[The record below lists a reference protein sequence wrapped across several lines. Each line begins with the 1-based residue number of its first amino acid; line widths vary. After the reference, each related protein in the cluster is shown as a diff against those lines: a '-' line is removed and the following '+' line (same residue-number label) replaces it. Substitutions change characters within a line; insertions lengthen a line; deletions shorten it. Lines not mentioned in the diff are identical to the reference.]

1 MRANGTSTAVF
12 RNMSDDVYVAIQKL
26 QHPITRATVYMPE
39 GQAVPDTKTTLERDG
54 LIYCLYDEYGKYVST
69 IVYDPGNIRVIC
81 WMLTQNAENHRS
93 PYRTCSSRSMGTSLV
108 QPVSAHFTT
117 GDRAAPDRLDAAL
130 SARVVAVDD
139 DMAGVQLIQSPTCR

>member
-1 MRANGTSTAVF
+1 
-12 RNMSDDVYVAIQKL
+12 MSDDVYVAIKKL

-54 LIYCLYDEYGKYVST
+54 LIYCLYDEYGEYVST
-69 IVYDPGNIRVIC
+69 VVYDPCNIRVIC
-81 WMLTQNAENHRS
+81 WMLTQNAESYRS

-139 DMAGVQLIQSPTCR
+139 DMAGV

>member
-1 MRANGTSTAVF
+1 
-12 RNMSDDVYVAIQKL
+12 MSDDVYVAIQKL

-39 GQAVPDTKTTLERDG
+39 GQAVPDTTTTLERDG

-81 WMLTQNAENHRS
+81 WMLTQNAENNRS

-117 GDRAAPDRLDAAL
+117 ATELLRIA
-130 SARVVAVDD
+130 
-139 DMAGVQLIQSPTCR
+139 